1 MTSSR
6 WFYSIVAILAL
17 FSLSVGQVF
26 ADLES
31 CSASLNNHALNPN
44 STNSVS
50 LSIQNQSANSATFM
64 QVFRPSGNYHI
75 LSASVD
81 GCSAST
87 NDDDVRIGDCSLE
100 QSQSITVSMDVG
112 TDDVSP
118 TESWNVML
126 SDNGGLT
133 GISCG
138 GDLSSTVGDG
148 GGGGGE
154 EDSGGDGGSGG
165 TTLEISSVSVTGS
178 ATSATIAWSTNVA
191 ATSLVEYGTSTSYGS
206 TSSSSD
212 LSTSHAITITS
223 LSTSS
228 IYHFRITSV
237 DESNN
242 TVVTGD
248 NTFTTSEEGSVE
260 STSLSSSVTSVRITP
275 TPTLPPDTTS
285 PAIAIA
291 NNFVKPFSKV
301 PTIGGN
307 VSDDRNIS
315 KIEYS
320 TDGGK
325 NWYSSKFTRSIDQKT
340 ARFSFIPT
348 IEEDGNYQL
357 IARASD
363 LAGNVGYSNKFTL
376 IYDRTPPKIGGSII
390 TSGSQIITANDMGVI
405 ELPSH
410 VSFKILFTSIG
421 GATDIV
427 LNAVNG
433 STNKKGDSFRAS
445 RQEGT
450 NVWSSEIKF
459 TNSGEYQIQA
469 EALDGANNRTTSLL
483 AKIQIQKN
491 GAVVSDGKP
500 VEGASVRVFYLQN
513 DTHTFSEWHAR
524 AYAQSNPLK
533 TDASG
538 GYSFTLPQGTY
549 YVEVT
554 APGYNRLVSDVF
566 SFDDTR
572 ALNADLVLRE
582 KPHIQIGSLK
592 ITIPVGF
599 TDTHAIVL
607 KEQSSTI
614 SKSKKENAIGNPI
627 KEFSV
632 VSNGKEITNN
642 YFKGKSTLLVFSNT
656 WLPQTQQAI
665 QALSREKDYQTALVI
680 PHESDSYIQTY
691 KRRGGYDVTF
701 IADKDGALLENLG
714 INTIPSI
721 VLIDSRGIVK
731 DLRMGVFSME
741 PKK

>member
-1 MTSSR
+1 
-6 WFYSIVAILAL
+6 
-17 FSLSVGQVF
+17 
-26 ADLES
+26 
-31 CSASLNNHALNPN
+31 
-44 STNSVS
+44 
-50 LSIQNQSANSATFM
+50 
-64 QVFRPSGNYHI
+64 
-75 LSASVD
+75 
-81 GCSAST
+81 
-87 NDDDVRIGDCSLE
+87 
-100 QSQSITVSMDVG
+100 MDVG

-148 GGGGGE
+148 GGGGGG
-154 EDSGGDGGSGG
+154 DGGGGGSGG

-320 TDGGK
+320 IDGGK
-325 NWYSSKFTRSIDQKT
+325 NWYPSKLTRSIDQKT

-357 IARASD
+357 LARASD
-363 LAGNVGYSNKFTL
+363 LAGNVGYSSKFTL
-376 IYDRTPPKIGGSII
+376 IYDRIPPKIGGSII

-410 VSFKILFTSIG
+410 VSFKLLFTSIG

-427 LNAVNG
+427 LNAMPIG

-491 GAVVSDGKP
+491 GAVVSNGKP
-500 VEGASVRVFYLQN
+500 VEGASVKVFFLEN
-513 DTHTFSEWHAR
+513 DTRTFSEWHAG

-582 KPHIQIGSLK
+582 KPHIQIGSLR

-607 KEQSSTI
+607 KEQSSAI

-691 KRRGGYDVTF
+691 KKRGGYDVTF
-701 IADKDGALLENLG
+701 IADKDGVLLENLG
-714 INTIPSI
+714 INTMPSV
-721 VLIDSRGIVK
+721 VLIDPRGIVK
-731 DLRMGVFSME
+731 DLRIGVFSME
-741 PKK
+741 PKKL